1 MHRAIKMIN
10 VLSFLATYTHM
21 IVTDSHM
28 AMLLPDNI
36 ASRISEFVAGMR
48 TFPFVD
54 HDELMCIMYLY
65 GKSGKV
71 GEKEIE
77 EVNGLAQR
85 TASQLGQEI
94 DIYVNSSAAK
104 LDPEYI
110 RSKYINR
117 QLQLAVENKS
127 VGIGGDPAIISDC
140 FAQHVAYY
148 KQDYFLE
155 LYGPLKEAELTSD
168 IRPLLAGRMVM
179 TCYNRKSANEIGLA
193 HPLIPVYVWFRDQ
206 AGAKP

>member
-1 MHRAIKMIN
+1 MSYLTA
-10 VLSFLATYTHM
+10 YTHM
-21 IVTDSHM
+21 IVADSHM
-28 AMLLPDNI
+28 AMLLPDDI
-36 ASRISEFVAGMR
+36 ASRISEFVAGTR
-48 TFPFVD
+48 TFPFVER
-54 HDELMCIMYLY
+54 DELMCIMYLY
-65 GKSGKV
+65 GKSGGV

-94 DIYVNSSAAK
+94 DIYANSSAAK

-117 QLQLAVENKS
+117 QLQLSVENKPERMA
-127 VGIGGDPAIISDC
+127 GDPAIISDC

-155 LYGPLKEAELTSD
+155 LYGPLKNSELTSD

-179 TCYNRKSANEIGLA
+179 TCYNRKGAHEIGLA